1 MTATSETAP
10 AARRAEDALHALST
24 LDPAELSGR
33 KVIDGIAAGYQ
44 AISYLQAVMQ
54 GWMARLAEPGV
65 IPSAEDLLKHPAK
78 GSSAGQGSSAEQD
91 TAEGSGTAAG
101 KDSAAYE
108 NASARENACAS
119 EGVAAGQDTVSDENT
134 ATGEGNVPGED
145 TGEDDNTDAGS
156 TSTGEDASAGEGLT
170 ADENTTAGQDHT
182 GGDGN
187 ASERIYDLRASNPD
201 STAEFFDLM
210 DTLEKAK
217 ARRDMVG
224 GELAAALVLSPKSGS
239 IYVQRAID
247 LVEELPDTLALLR
260 EGVLDQ
266 TRASMIHKYSCKL
279 RDQTLLCEYERRAL
293 KVAPGRAPA
302 KLEPL
307 LERIITD
314 LEPEDAAAAEKR
326 AFNDRRTGRY
336 DLEGAMAR
344 FYADLTAENA
354 QLVQQLVDQIARTMG
369 NAGGRTLEQCRADA
383 FAAIFEQL
391 HAHGTIDL
399 REILAAAAHVAA
411 GGDMPDDDDEVEA
424 FDEGTDDEETD
435 GKGTDSDTHDLADE
449 DDADEGAGGVPDD
462 RISDAGGDTE
472 APAAEPAADTD
483 QSAEHHTDDEPSGTT
498 GAEADSTGTGTET
511 DPADPSATDDSATCD
526 SDGADTEVDADEA
539 VDNGPVGDGCD
550 TTGATD
556 HTEPS
561 DTTEHLARTDTEA
574 DADEAVDNGPVG
586 DGCDTTGAT
595 DHTEPSDTTE
605 HLARTDTE
613 ADAEEAVDNGPVG
626 DGCDTTGAADHPVDL
641 IADRHGD
648 AAEATNSRL
657 AGVNAPAGSEPE
669 NRSDSEHP
677 LAQGGS
683 GCSESEPPDTD
694 PAGNPERGTGDGG
707 ADSDDPPPFDPF
719 RLDDPDAPRPSAPK
733 WRAPVWQDRAVNPAL
748 PWNGVITISLQAL
761 AGLAD
766 HPGDMSG
773 FGCISPDLARQL
785 LKAANSITLLV
796 IDPETGAP
804 VGVSD
809 RVYVPPGSLRRKV
822 MLLTQ
827 TCSWVGCN
835 RKAERCD
842 VDHGEP
848 FDHNNPAAGG
858 KTTLRNLRP
867 LCRFHHRLKTFTAW
881 TTTEHADRTAT
892 LVSALGRTTRRPPPA
907 VTDPGEWE
915 PAWQTEDVDDD
926 TPPF

>member
-1 MTATSETAP
+1 MTAASETAP

-44 AISYLQAVMQ
+44 AISYLQAVLQ

-65 IPSAEDLLKHPAK
+65 IPSAEGLLKHPVK
-78 GSSAGQGSSAEQD
+78 RRTAGRD
-91 TAEGSGTAAG
+91 AAA
-101 KDSAAYE
+101 DENSAASE
-108 NASARENACAS
+108 NASAGEGTSAGGDAS
-119 EGVAAGQDTVSDENT
+119 GGESTDAGQDTATGEGAFAGGDASDDENAAADGHGVPGGSTAADASTSAGGDASDDENT
-134 ATGEGNVPGED
+134 ATGEGASTSENNVASENSAAGED
-145 TGEDDNTDAGS
+145 S
-156 TSTGEDASAGEGLT
+156 
-170 ADENTTAGQDHT
+170 
-182 GGDGN
+182 

-217 ARRDMVG
+217 ARRDMAG

-266 TRASMIHKYSCKL
+266 TRASMIHKYACKL

-307 LERIITD
+307 LKRIITD

-369 NAGGRTLEQCRADA
+369 SAGGRTLEQCRADA

-391 HAHGTIDL
+391 HAHGSIDL
-399 REILAAAAHVAA
+399 REILAAAAYVAA
-411 GGDMPDDDDEVEA
+411 GGDMPDDDDEFEDVVDESVV
-424 FDEGTDDEETD
+424 DEGVADDIADETAAEDSGDVAGDAMAPGDDEEDEPGVEEADREASNVADAGDNADETASTEPDDDLSGASSVDTD
-435 GKGTDSDTHDLADE
+435 LAGMDTHSVGTGATADSE
-449 DDADEGAGGVPDD
+449 
-462 RISDAGGDTE
+462 
-472 APAAEPAADTD
+472 AADTV
-483 QSAEHHTDDEPSGTT
+483 ENPV
-498 GAEADSTGTGTET
+498 GANV
-511 DPADPSATDDSATCD
+511 
-526 SDGADTEVDADEA
+526 DGDADEA
-539 VDNGPVGDGCD
+539 GDGGPVGSGRDTNRAAEQAADFNADGDDD
-550 TTGATD
+550 TADADADADADVHADADGHAVGATD
-556 HTEPS
+556 S
-561 DTTEHLARTDTEA
+561 QL
-574 DADEAVDNGPVG
+574 GG
-586 DGCDTTGAT
+586 DDV
-595 DHTEPSDTTE
+595 E
-605 HLARTDTE
+605 
-613 ADAEEAVDNGPVG
+613 
-626 DGCDTTGAADHPVDL
+626 
-641 IADRHGD
+641 
-648 AAEATNSRL
+648 
-657 AGVNAPAGSEPE
+657 AGSEPE

-677 LAQGGS
+677 VAQEGI

-694 PAGNPERGTGDGG
+694 APGNPERGVGDCDADPTSNPQGG
-707 ADSDDPPPFDPF
+707 ESIGNAEDGDPPPFDPF
-719 RLDDPDAPRPSAPK
+719 RFDDPDTPRPSAPK

-748 PWNGVITISLQAL
+748 PWNGVITISLEAL

-842 VDHGEP
+842 IDHGEP
-848 FDHNNPAAGG
+848 FDHDNPAAGG

-867 LCRFHHRLKTFTAW
+867 LCRFHHRLKTLTAW
-881 TTTEHADRTAT
+881 TITEHDDRSAT

-915 PAWQTEDVDDD
+915 PAWQTEDLDDD
-926 TPPF
+926 PPPF